1 MAQEERKSTLGIKVV
16 ALLLFIQLIQW
27 GFIIHVLTKIYN

>member
-1 MAQEERKSTLGIKVV
+1 MAQEERKSTLGIKCI
-16 ALLLFIQLIQW
+16 ALILFIQIIQW